1 MKPNAS
7 LPLTPVSCGELI
19 DKITILEIK
28 SVQIKA
34 PAALANV
41 ARELAYL
48 EAIVREG
55 NLLRGKVV
63 ELKQALHTVNLQLWK
78 VEDDIR
84 DKEARQEFDA
94 GFIAL
99 ARSVYHLND
108 DRARL
113 KREINEAL
121 GSELVEEKSYKDFRP
136 AS

>member
-1 MKPNAS
+1 MNPNAS

-28 SVQIKA
+28 AVQIKA

-48 EAIVREG
+48 EAIVQEG
-55 NLLRGKVV
+55 NLVRGKVI
-63 ELKQALHTVNLQLWK
+63 ELKQALHAVNLKLWK

-94 GFIAL
+94 GFITL

-113 KREINEAL
+113 KREINEQL